1 MKRQQEILTRLLE
14 SEKAEMKREQEERR
28 ESNEGKDIPR
38 PDPAKFFDS
47 IGLPSKET
55 ELIHTI
61 PPSFRNYYR
70 NKVNSYFIQIPAS
83 E

>member
-14 SEKAEMKREQEERR
+14 SEKAEMKREQDDKR
-28 ESNEGKDIPR
+28 ESNEGKDLPK
-38 PDPAKFFDS
+38 PDPAKYFDS

-55 ELIHTI
+55 ELLNTI

-70 NKVNSYFIQIPAS
+70 NKVNSYFIQIPS
-83 E
+83 K